1 MTSTVN
7 DSYRVFSNNVTSPWV
22 VDGKITVDDNIK
34 NWVDM
39 SKEMVDA
46 GETSTGAKASS
57 KTATYSHISDRH
69 GSSTSL

>member
-7 DSYRVFSNNVTSPWV
+7 DSYRVFSNNVSTPWV
-22 VDGKITVDDNIK
+22 VDGKITVDNNIK

-46 GETSTGAKASS
+46 GET
-57 KTATYSHISDRH
+57 ATYETVER
-69 GSSTSL
+69 